1 MSMWQASVIAG
12 LLALG
17 GMVALACAMDRHYP
31 QWSGQDEIPLPLCV
45 LLRGGGL
52 LLLAS
57 VWVPCVLGWG
67 ASVSTVAALG
77 FWSLGALLT
86 AGGMSWSPPWT
97 VRAGA
102 TAALLGATGCV
113 LAWL

>member
-17 GMVALACAMDRHYP
+17 GMAALACAMDRHYP
-31 QWSGQDEIPLPLCV
+31 QWSGRDEIPLPLCV

-57 VWVPCVLGWG
+57 LPVSIARPG
-67 ASVSTVAALG
+67 AAPAAAHHQG
-77 FWSLGALLT
+77 
-86 AGGMSWSPPWT
+86 AGGRWGPWRQLR
-97 VRAGA
+97 VPVVDDPRPRR
-102 TAALLGATGCV
+102 
-113 LAWL
+113 